1 MAAFQM
7 KLLRGPFGA
16 ARRRERVPR
25 PDSSTNLDPAIFAAV
40 PSAAAQSATKRK
52 GRARMGITRIALLGA
67 FVALGCAGSAFSFQ
81 ALPPGA
87 QVNDDTAAGIDRTL
101 GVSGEDPTN
110 ADVVGGALTA
120 GKPAVPWA
128 TFRQLTTGADQIFA
142 RSFAGGVWTTRGNG
156 TVGGRSSGSPTFRG
170 SLNFDQ
176 GQDGEA
182 PAIDFAGAGR
192 TVPWDTWYESTE
204 GKGFDKENNV
214 FASRF
219 DNASGKWIFGGQS
232 RGKGGGEGPPVPSLN
247 IHTNQNAENPS
258 VAGGSAVD
266 PTKPG
271 PWVTWQETSIEN
283 GLDQI
288 FVERP
293 LGPGEP
299 NCNNATPKGVEESGQ
314 IPAVGGF
321 CWQQT
326 GIPRFGG
333 DPSLNVDPTRE
344 GVEPDIAFTGKED
357 SVPWVVWYEKANST
371 IGLHNNEMVFA
382 AKAIKDGIGVN
393 GGFRWEVVGSQLSG
407 TLDTTGL
414 HGFGKCGESEVNESQ
429 CSLNK
434 NPEGNAENPRVA
446 AGTMNPANATVPW
459 VAWDEDLRGVN
470 QVFVSRLVG
479 SGAGAHFELV
489 NDGAPLSKGSNN
501 STRPDITFSGNTP
514 YVSWREDIGGG
525 IVKAYTG
532 HFVNAANPTFVL
544 DESNVPITPT
554 AQADVREPISSSCI
568 ATPFNADG
576 AACQGGAVGTP
587 FFLFTE
593 GTSLRRLFANA
604 YQPGAPVTGSSSNVG
619 SSTATASGTINP
631 EGAAVNVSFDYG
643 TTTAYGQ
650 STAAQSTG
658 VSNASTA
665 FAAELT
671 GLPAGTTIHYRA
683 AAVSD
688 FGKFL
693 GSDQTL
699 TTTSPATS
707 PPAPGGTPPG
717 EAKASAG
724 KARVSGTS
732 AIVRLSCAGSAG
744 ARCRIA
750 LRLTV
755 TERFKGHK
763 LIAVTAGASRS
774 GRVNVVVVGTTSV
787 TLKAGQTQTVRI
799 TLSRAGKRLLA
810 HRHVLKSRLRITQA
824 TAKAA
829 AAAVSSQ
836 IVTFKAT
843 NKRHAHQGH

>member
-1 MAAFQM
+1 M
-7 KLLRGPFGA
+7 
-16 ARRRERVPR
+16 
-25 PDSSTNLDPAIFAAV
+25 
-40 PSAAAQSATKRK
+40 
-52 GRARMGITRIALLGA
+52 
-67 FVALGCAGSAFSFQ
+67 
-81 ALPPGA
+81 
-87 QVNDDTAAGIDRTL
+87 
-101 GVSGEDPTN
+101 
-110 ADVVGGALTA
+110 
-120 GKPAVPWA
+120 
-128 TFRQLTTGADQIFA
+128 
-142 RSFAGGVWTTRGNG
+142 
-156 TVGGRSSGSPTFRG
+156 
-170 SLNFDQ
+170 
-176 GQDGEA
+176 
-182 PAIDFAGAGR
+182 
-192 TVPWDTWYESTE
+192 
-204 GKGFDKENNV
+204 
-214 FASRF
+214 
-219 DNASGKWIFGGQS
+219 
-232 RGKGGGEGPPVPSLN
+232 PSLN
-247 IHTNQNAENPS
+247 IHTSQNAENPS

-266 PTKPG
+266 PSKPG
-271 PWVTWQETSIEN
+271 PWVTWQETSVEN

-299 NCNNATPKGVEESGQ
+299 NCDNATPKGVEESGQ

-371 IGLHNNEMVFA
+371 IELHNNEMVFA
-382 AKAIKDGIGVN
+382 AKAIKDGIAVN

-414 HGFGKCGESEVNESQ
+414 HGFGKCGESQVNESQ

-434 NPEGNAENPRVA
+434 NPEGNAENPRVT

-459 VAWDEDLRGVN
+459 VAWNEDIRGVK
-470 QVFVSRLVG
+470 QIVVSRLVG
-479 SGAGAHFELV
+479 SGATAHFELV
-489 NDGAPLSKGSNN
+489 NDGAPISKASNN

-532 HFVNAANPTFVL
+532 HFVDAANPTFVL
-544 DESNVPITPT
+544 DESHVPITPT

-619 SSTATASGTINP
+619 SSTATASGTIDP
-631 EGAAVNVSFDYG
+631 EGAAVNASFDYG

-683 AAVSD
+683 VAVSD